1 MDRLKDRWMIET
13 LWLWYIWIT
22 LLVLLGRLFF
32 WLGKAEFS
40 FFDTFLP
47 LHCYHWCR
55 CDRGHVC
62 MAGGFRRMRLSTGS
76 PPSGTLSFQNMHSGR
91 LKLLFFDMDTATL
104 DENDNYCTI
113 IFQLFLYVKWSSQF
127 WVPHEWNSE
136 HFHWSGGITSDFSR
150 TATES
155 CESQNVK
162 RWHRCNMRH
171 VGTWFGSESQPS
183 SARFQGL
190 ACCTTEN
197 ARKNSMQLA
206 CHESSAEGSAGVQL
220 SNPRRSRPLDL
231 WFPWLQ
237 RVLTVVLMILT
248 AQVVQHENN
257 PTSQSGST
265 VGRS

>member
-1 MDRLKDRWMIET
+1 MWQGPCLHGWWVSKNAFVNGIATVWDPVLSKHALWPVET
-13 LWLWYIWIT
+13 PVFWHGHSNPGWKWQ
-22 LLVLLGRLFF
+22 LL
-32 WLGKAEFS
+32 
-40 FFDTFLP
+40 
-47 LHCYHWCR
+47 
-55 CDRGHVC
+55 
-62 MAGGFRRMRLSTGS
+62 
-76 PPSGTLSFQNMHSGR
+76 
-91 LKLLFFDMDTATL
+91 
-104 DENDNYCTI
+104 YCAI
-113 IFQLFLYVKWSSQF
+113 IFQLFVYVKWSSQF

-136 HFHWSGGITSDFSR
+136 HFHWSGVITSDFSR